1 MPAAA
6 APGLQVEELSHR
18 FGDRLVVD
26 RVALAIEPGEVHCLV
41 GPSGCGKTTSL
52 RLIAGLEN
60 LQAGRISLNGRLL
73 AEPGRSMP
81 PERRRVGLMFQDFA
95 LFPHLRVGENVAFGL
110 NGRDRR
116 GRDRRV
122 AELLAAVNMSP
133 YARAYPHTLSGGE
146 QQRVALARALA
157 PAPELMLLDEAFSAL
172 DTSLRAQVREET
184 LTLLREAGTPTLLVT
199 HDAEEAIR
207 VGDRIHAM
215 LAGRI
220 VQSGTPSEL
229 YAAPVNG
236 FVAGFFGPVNRFR
249 GRVEP
254 GRGRDALGSG
264 ERHGPVRRRRRSRRS
279 CARRRSRCAVP
290 AKAARGHRSWS
301 SATSGRCMSCACGWP
316 TAAASR
322 SVRRARPMPWSAT
335 RSRST
340 STRAIFSSTRRRTDG
355 ARVALPGYFA
365 TSLAAGDGRG
375 RRGPAGSG
383 R

>member
-1 MPAAA
+1 MPHLPTAAP
-6 APGLQVEELSHR
+6 PGLQVEQLSHR

-26 RVALAIEPGEVHCLV
+26 RVALAIEPGQVHCLV
-41 GPSGCGKTTSL
+41 GPSGCGKTTTL

-73 AEPGRSMP
+73 AEPGGTMP

-122 AELLAAVNMSP
+122 AELLAAVNMSA
-133 YARAYPHTLSGGE
+133 YAKVYPHTLSGGE

-157 PAPELMLLDEAFSAL
+157 PEPELMLLDEAFSAL

-184 LTLLREAGTPTLLVT
+184 LTLLRDAGTPTLLVT

-220 VQSGTPSEL
+220 VQSGTPSQL
-229 YAAPVNG
+229 YAAPING

-249 GRVEP
+249 GHVSRGEVETP
-254 GRGRDALGSG
+254 LGRASAKGFSEGSAVEAIVRPEALKVRRSSQGGTRAQVLVKRDLGPVHLLRLGLADGSSVKVRQAGQTDALVGD
-264 ERHGPVRRRRRSRRS
+264 EVEIDLDPRHLFIY
-279 CARRRSRCAVP
+279 P
-290 AKAARGHRSWS
+290 A
-301 SATSGRCMSCACGWP
+301 P
-316 TAAASR
+316 
-322 SVRRARPMPWSAT
+322 
-335 RSRST
+335 
-340 STRAIFSSTRRRTDG
+340 D
-355 ARVALPGYFA
+355 
-365 TSLAAGDGRG
+365 
-375 RRGPAGSG
+375 
-383 R
+383 

>member
-1 MPAAA
+1 MHRLPIAAP
-6 APGLQVEELSHR
+6 PGLQVVELSHR

-26 RVALAIEPGEVHCLV
+26 RVGFTIEPGEVHCLV

-73 AEPGRSMP
+73 AERGQIMP

-95 LFPHLRVGENVAFGL
+95 LFPHLRVGENVGFGIG
-110 NGRDRR
+110 GRDRR
-116 GRDRRV
+116 GRDQRV

-133 YARAYPHTLSGGE
+133 YAKAYPHTLSGGE

-172 DTSLRAQVREET
+172 DTSLRSQVREET
-184 LTLLREAGTPTLLVT
+184 LILLRETGTPTLLVT

-207 VGDRIHAM
+207 VGDRLHAM

-229 YAAPVNG
+229 YAAPING

-249 GRVEP
+249 GRVYKGEVETP
-254 GRGRDALGSG
+254 LGRASAGGLLEGIAVEAIVRPEALK
-264 ERHGPVRRRRRSRRS
+264 V
-279 CARRRSRCAVP
+279 
-290 AKAARGHRSWS
+290 
-301 SATSGRCMSCACGWP
+301 
-316 TAAASR
+316 
-322 SVRRARPMPWSAT
+322 
-335 RSRST
+335 RST
-340 STRAIFSSTRRRTDG
+340 SRGGTRARVLVKQDLGPVHLMRLGLPDGSSIKVRQ
-355 ARVALPGYFA
+355 PGQSDAVVGDEVEIDLDPRHLFVYP
-365 TSLAAGDGRG
+365 AAD
-375 RRGPAGSG
+375 
-383 R
+383 